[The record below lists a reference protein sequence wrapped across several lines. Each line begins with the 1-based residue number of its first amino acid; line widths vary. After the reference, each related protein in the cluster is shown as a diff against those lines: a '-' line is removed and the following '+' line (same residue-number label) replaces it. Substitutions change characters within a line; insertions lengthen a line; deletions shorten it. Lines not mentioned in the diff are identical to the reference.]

1 MGIFQI
7 FSIKLPVS
15 SIKLQF
21 LPSHQTQFSDR
32 NMLLKVLILHAPD
45 DTAEV
50 TSFLRQVEEIMS
62 DYILDITLFSD
73 DKNIDKFNDIV
84 KETHIVLVFM
94 TETLCTRHWVNYNNT
109 VTVNSMLSGN
119 GPAILVPIFTA
130 TRAQAKF
137 KVPLG
142 LNCLKGLR
150 YCDQDEFYRRS
161 VRRTLIGVLE
171 QQGSAS

>member
-21 LPSHQTQFSDR
+21 LPAHQTQFSDR

-119 GPAILVPIFTA
+119 RPAILVPIFTA

>member
-1 MGIFQI
+1 MR
-7 FSIKLPVS
+7 SP
-15 SIKLQF
+15 
-21 LPSHQTQFSDR
+21 DR

-45 DTAEV
+45 DKAEV
-50 TSFLRQVEEIMS
+50 TLFLRQVEEIMS
-62 DYILDITLFSD
+62 DYQVNLTLFSD

-84 KETHIVLVFM
+84 KGTHIVLVFM
-94 TETLCTRHWVNYNNT
+94 TEIFCTRHWANYNST
-109 VTVNSMLSGN
+109 ITVNSMLSGS

-150 YCDQDEFYRRS
+150 YCDQDEFYRKS
-161 VRRTLIGVLE
+161 VRKTLTGVIE
-171 QQGSAS
+171 QKGLAS